1 MVANVAQEAMQAPQN
16 WRREMGA
23 VVSGIVECDL
33 RENHRQSGNME
44 ATLEILRFPQ
54 KCGLP
59 LAGDY
64 NFARQRRI
72 L

>member
-1 MVANVAQEAMQAPQN
+1 
-16 WRREMGA
+16 MGA

-54 KCGLP
+54 KCGL
-59 LAGDY
+59 AMAVDY
-64 NFARQRRI
+64 KFERGRRI
-72 L
+72 V